1 MPDLLD
7 LLKKETLSENKLFK
21 VERKLEDY
29 SEACKQVVFEKRV
42 LRKDQE
48 KELFL
53 FHESLNSLRKR
64 GYARHSR
71 PNEAFSLLCSHLEG
85 DLSVKTVAEDMLS
98 GCGEWLSLAM
108 KYQNNLL
115 HCYVDPELEFNQK
128 QNKYTLKNCN
138 SEMLFPMSELEE
150 HSYIQIKEL
159 HAKNPEFVEF
169 IWSRSFD
176 KLPLEIQKNASLYLY
191 TAELV
196 WPVGRDYYINGYYI
210 SSYCNC
216 RASRGVAPKIVGHRS

>member
-1 MPDLLD
+1 MADLLD
-7 LLKKETLSENKLFK
+7 ILDKEKK
-21 VERKLEDY
+21 
-29 SEACKQVVFEKRV
+29 SEAKTIKVNRQFEDCSDAYKKVIFEKQAFSNANS
-42 LRKDQE
+42 KIFFNFQ
-48 KELFL
+48 
-53 FHESLNSLRKR
+53 ESLNNLRLR
-64 GYARHSR
+64 GYARHPR
-71 PNEAFSLLCSHLEG
+71 PNETFSLFCSYLEDNFSLKSIAG
-85 DLSVKTVAEDMLS
+85 NMLS
-98 GCGEWLSLAM
+98 GYGEWLSLAI

-115 HCYVDPELEFNQK
+115 HCYVDPELEFNKK

-176 KLPLEIQKNASLYLY
+176 KLPLEIQKNAGLYLY

-196 WPVGRDYYINGYYI
+196 WPVGRDGYDYGYGIYGGYVNG
-210 SSYCNC
+210 
-216 RASRGVAPKIVGHRS
+216 ASRGVAPL

>member
-29 SEACKQVVFEKRV
+29 SNACKKVIFEKRA

-53 FHESLNSLRKR
+53 FQDSLNSLRKR

-85 DLSVKTVAEDMLS
+85 DLSVKTVSKDMLS
-98 GCGEWLSLAM
+98 GYGEWLSLAM

-115 HCYVDPELEFNQK
+115 HCYIDPELEFDSILNQY
-128 QNKYTLKNCN
+128 NLKSFY
-138 SEMLFPMSELEE
+138 SERLF
-150 HSYIQIKEL
+150 
-159 HAKNPEFVEF
+159 
-169 IWSRSFD
+169 SF
-176 KLPLEIQKNASLYLY
+176 
-191 TAELV
+191 
-196 WPVGRDYYINGYYI
+196 
-210 SSYCNC
+210 
-216 RASRGVAPKIVGHRS
+216 